1 MHIRRR
7 VLTSFA
13 VTFLIASA
21 ASMDPVFAQQKV
33 DKNVEK
39 AQKEEVAAVL
49 RIADALAAGQPAPAD
64 FTITLTNDFLKA
76 QEGRSYVPFT
86 LTIPAEPAPPSGLWL
101 YLRVAAKNPPAA
113 PAAAP
118 ADKKDKKDD
127 KAKKA
132 PEYAFEDTYPLDL
145 KAPEPGQPYRFSRAF
160 SVPAGDYD
168 VVIVLKERA
177 PVEKD
182 KKVKNP
188 VYKYGTLK
196 QALTVPNFWAGDLA
210 ISSVILAAEVTPL
223 TAPLTPQEVREQPYT
238 LGTTKITPVSS
249 NKLPKKSE
257 LSVVFIIYNTGQDAN
272 KKPDVTVEYGFYQKL
287 ATAENGEKFFNKT
300 NPQNFNATTLP
311 AQFDPA
317 LGHQLVAGQ
326 SVPLGSFPEGDYRL
340 EIKVTDKLTGKNIVQ
355 NLPFSVGS

>member
-1 MHIRRR
+1 MQTRRWA
-7 VLTSFA
+7 VMPFA
-13 VTFLIASA
+13 VALIIASA
-21 ASMDPVFAQQKV
+21 ASLDPVFAQQKL
-33 DKNVEK
+33 DKNQEK
-39 AQKEEVAAVL
+39 AQREEIAAVL
-49 RIADALAAGQPAPAD
+49 KAADAVAAGQPVAAD
-64 FTITLTNDFLKA
+64 FTMTITSDYLKA
-76 QEGRSYVPFT
+76 QEGRTYVPYIV
-86 LTIPAEPAPPSGLWL
+86 TI
-101 YLRVAAKNPPAA
+101 PAA
-113 PAAAP
+113 PAPPTGLWAYVRVASKNAPPVPAP
-118 ADKKDKKDD
+118 AEKKDKKDD
-127 KAKKA
+127 KNKG
-132 PEYAFEDTYPLDL
+132 PEYAFEDTFPLDL
-145 KAPEPGQPYRFSRAF
+145 KAPEAGQPFRFSRAF

-168 VVIVLKERA
+168 VFIVLKERA

-196 QALTVPNFWAGDLA
+196 HALTVPNFWAGELA
-210 ISSVILAAEVTPL
+210 ISSIILAAEVTPL
-223 TAPLTPQEVREQPYT
+223 TAPLTPQEMREQPYT
-238 LGTTKITPVSS
+238 LGTTKITPVNS

-272 KKPDVTVEYGFYQKL
+272 KKPDVSVEYGFYQKV

-340 EIKVTDKLTGKNIVQ
+340 EIKVTDKLTGKNIVH
-355 NLPFSVGS
+355 NMPFSVGS